1 MSASLDFKRTF
12 QYSQALYSVVRFSLK
27 LFQKKEYTITGS
39 VYKKDYSYQLTESS
53 TLVDF
58 RVNDNAKQEVSDL
71 YDIFKS

>member
-1 MSASLDFKRTF
+1 MFIESLGANKIIFISMGVFK
-12 QYSQALYSVVRFSLK
+12 K
-27 LFQKKEYTITGS
+27 PFQKKEYTITGS

-71 YDIFKS
+71 YDIFNS